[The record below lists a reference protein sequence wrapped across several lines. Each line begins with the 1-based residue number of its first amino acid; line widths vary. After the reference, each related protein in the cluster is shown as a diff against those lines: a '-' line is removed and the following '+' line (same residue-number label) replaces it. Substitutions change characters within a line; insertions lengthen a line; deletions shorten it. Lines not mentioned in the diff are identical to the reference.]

1 MRHFKILIMRNL
13 LIIILLIMSNSN
25 FGQNSIDQTIVNN
38 SRKNCVKIYSQQGQS
53 IGTGFFISD
62 ELIVTCFHVIAK
74 YEIIGTTINWS
85 IFQDIIAITENGENI
100 PVNCISIPNAN
111 SSEPLLQDFAILKV
125 SKTTKNKVILP
136 LSPNITHRIT
146 EPIIFSGY
154 PLGTPVMVSHV
165 GTISG
170 ITNDKSLI
178 CIQASTNKG
187 NSGGA
192 LVNSK
197 GEVIGIISLREGG
210 ISAQLEDYLKRIN
223 ESESQGSIQLMGVD
237 PLQVTKETITI
248 LNKYISTGIGYAR
261 SISFL
266 QNYIVKNGIKI

>member
-1 MRHFKILIMRNL
+1 
-13 LIIILLIMSNSN
+13 MSNIN
-25 FGQNSIDQTIVNN
+25 FGQNSIDSTVVNH
-38 SRKNCVKIYSQQGQS
+38 SRKSCVKIYSQQGQS

-74 YEIIGTTINWS
+74 LEVVGTNINWS
-85 IFQDIIAITENGENI
+85 IFQDIIAITENGESI
-100 PVNCISIPNAN
+100 SVNCISVPNN
-111 SSEPLLQDFAILKV
+111 TSLEPLFQDFAILKV
-125 SKTTKNKVILP
+125 SKIIKDKVILP
-136 LSPNITHRIT
+136 LAPNIDHRIT

-170 ITNDKSLI
+170 ITKDKSLI

-192 LVNSK
+192 LINSK

-210 ISAQLEDYLKRIN
+210 ISPQLQAYLKSI
-223 ESESQGSIQLMGVD
+223 EETEKMGSVQLMGID
-237 PLQVTKETITI
+237 PLQATKETVKI
-248 LNKYISTGIGYAR
+248 LDQYISTGIGYAR
-261 SISFL
+261 DISFL
-266 QNYIVKNGIKI
+266 RNYILKYKIKL

>member
-1 MRHFKILIMRNL
+1 
-13 LIIILLIMSNSN
+13 MSSLN
-25 FGQNSIDQTIVNN
+25 FCQNSIDPTVINN
-38 SRKNCVKIYSQQGQS
+38 SRKSCVKIYSQQGQS
-53 IGTGFFISD
+53 TGTGFFISD

-74 YEIIGTTINWS
+74 LENVGTGINWS
-85 IFQDIIAITENGENI
+85 IFQDIIAVTENGESVS
-100 PVNCISIPNAN
+100 VNCISIPNN
-111 SSEPLLQDFAILKV
+111 VSSEPLFQDFAILKV
-125 SKTTKNKVILP
+125 SKIITDKVILP
-136 LSPNITHRIT
+136 LSSNINHSIT

-170 ITNDKSLI
+170 ITKDKSLI

-192 LVNSK
+192 LINNK

-210 ISAQLEDYLKRIN
+210 ISAELENHLKKIN
-223 ESESQGSIQLMGVD
+223 EAELQSSIKILGVD
-237 PLQVTKETITI
+237 PLQTMKETITI

-261 SISFL
+261 NISFL
-266 QNYIVKNGIKI
+266 QSYMLKNGIKI

>member
-1 MRHFKILIMRNL
+1 MRNL
-13 LIIILLIMSNSN
+13 LIFILLTMTNSN
-25 FGQNSIDQTIVNN
+25 FGQNSIDQAVVNN
-38 SRKNCVKIYSQQGQS
+38 SRRNCVKIYSQQGQS

-74 YEIIGTTINWS
+74 YEVVGNNINWS

-100 PVNCISIPNAN
+100 PVSCISIPNNN
-111 SSEPLLQDFAILKV
+111 SLEPLLQDFAILKA
-125 SKTTKNKVILP
+125 SKTTENKVILP
-136 LSPNITHRIT
+136 LSPNIEHRIT

-154 PLGTPVMVSHV
+154 PLGTPTMVSHI

-223 ESESQGSIQLMGVD
+223 ESEAQGSIQLMGVD

-261 SISFL
+261 NISFL
-266 QNYIVKNGIKI
+266 QNYMIKYGIKI

>member
-1 MRHFKILIMRNL
+1 MKNL
-13 LIIILLIMSNSN
+13 LTIILLIMSNSN

-74 YEIIGTTINWS
+74 YEVVGTNINWS
-85 IFQDIIAITENGENI
+85 IFQDIIAITEGGENI
-100 PVNCISIPNAN
+100 SVNCISIPTNN

-136 LSPNITHRIT
+136 LSSSITYSIT

-154 PLGTPVMVSHV
+154 PLGTPIMVSHV

-223 ESESQGSIQLMGVD
+223 ESEAQGSIQLMGVN
-237 PLQVTKETITI
+237 PLQATKETIKI
-248 LNKYISTGIGYAR
+248 LDKYISTGIGYAR
-261 SISFL
+261 NISFL
-266 QNYIVKNGIKI
+266 KNYMIKNGIKI

>member
-1 MRHFKILIMRNL
+1 MRNL
-13 LIIILLIMSNSN
+13 LIFLSLLMTNSN
-25 FGQNSIDQTIVNN
+25 FGQNSIDQSIVNN
-38 SRKNCVKIYSQQGQS
+38 SRSNCVKIYSQQGQS

-62 ELIVTCFHVIAK
+62 ELIVTCFHVIGTYK
-74 YEIIGTTINWS
+74 LIGNTVNWS
-85 IFQDIIAITENGENI
+85 IFQDVIAITESGENI
-100 PVNCISIPNAN
+100 PLSCISIPNN
-111 SSEPLLQDFAILKV
+111 DSLEPILQDFAILKV
-125 SKTTKNKVILP
+125 SKTTKNKVVLP
-136 LSPNITHRIT
+136 LTKNTEYRIT

-154 PLGTPVMVSHV
+154 PLGTPTMVSHI

-192 LVNSK
+192 LVNNK

-223 ESESQGSIQLMGVD
+223 ESEAQGSVQLMGVD
-237 PLQVTKETITI
+237 PLQATKETITI

-261 SISFL
+261 NISYL
-266 QNYIVKNGIKI
+266 QNYMIKYGIKI